1 MADTIAAIATA
12 PAAGAIAII
21 RLSGED
27 ALTIAQKVFCGKI
40 SKTRMM
46 HYGEFAVSGDV
57 IDNGLAVYMKAPN
70 SYTGEDTVEFFCHG
84 SLVVA
89 RAILEE
95 LYKNGARP
103 AKAGEFTRRAF
114 LNGKLELSQAEAVI
128 DLIDAETI
136 EGAKSAASQMAG
148 RMGEKIN
155 SVRYTLLDLISSFYA
170 YVDYPD
176 EDIEDTER
184 GEMIGKL
191 ENAEETLNKMID
203 SFEDG
208 KIIKDGVRCAII
220 GRPNAGKSSLLN
232 AILGYERSIVSNIPG
247 TTRDTVEE
255 RARFGGVS
263 LRLIDTAGIRES
275 EDTIEK
281 IGIKRTES
289 AIDEAQ
295 LVLAVFDGSEE
306 LTPDDM
312 TIAEY
317 AKSKKLIAVVN
328 KEDLELNI
336 DMAKI
341 KEIFGENVCVISA
354 KNERGIDELSNMVAN
369 LFADIEVNVSGDV
382 VTNARHVSAL
392 IRARENAERAEQALK
407 MGYTPDIAISD
418 LENAVNALGEITGET
433 ASEQIL
439 TRIFERFCVGK

>member
-12 PAAGAIAII
+12 PATGAIAII
-21 RLSGED
+21 RLSGDD
-27 ALTIAQKVFCGKI
+27 ALTIAQKVFGGKI
-40 SKTRMM
+40 TKTRMM
-46 HYGEFAVSGDV
+46 HYGEFIVSGDV
-57 IDNGLAVYMKAPN
+57 IDNGLAAYMKAPN

-128 DLIDAETI
+128 DLIDAETV

-155 SVRYTLLDLISSFYA
+155 SVRYTLLDLVSSFYA

-176 EDIEDTER
+176 EDIEDTKI
-184 GEMIGKL
+184 GEMVDRL
-191 ENAEETLNKMID
+191 REAEEKLTQMID

-255 RARFGGVS
+255 RVRFGGVS
-263 LRLIDTAGIRES
+263 LRLIDTAGIRKS
-275 EDTIEK
+275 EDAIEK
-281 IGIKRTES
+281 IGIERTES

-306 LTPDDM
+306 LTPEDM
-312 TIAEY
+312 RIAEY

-328 KEDLELNI
+328 KEDIAICI
-336 DMAKI
+336 DMARL
-341 KEIFGENVCVISA
+341 KEFFGENICVISA
-354 KNERGIDELSNMVAN
+354 KNESGIEDLSKMVAS
-369 LFADIEVNVSGDV
+369 LFWGIEINTSGEV
-382 VTNARHVSAL
+382 VTNARHVSA
-392 IRARENAERAEQALK
+392 IMRARENVKNATDALG
-407 MGYTPDIAISD
+407 MGYPPDVAISD
-418 LENAVNALGEITGET
+418 LENAINALGEITGET